1 MGEPP
6 AKLQRAFEKCES
18 SKFSF
23 CCAVDL
29 LCAGIDA
36 GIDSWFLFTFLLIF
50 RFVRTIFLILFCL
63 QPLSIVLSPF
73 NRDIDLL

>member
-1 MGEPP
+1 MGEPL

-50 RFVRTIFLILFCL
+50 RFVRTIFLILLCL
-63 QPLSIVLSPF
+63 YNPS
-73 NRDIDLL
+73 LLYVPHLIEI